1 MTDAASSKRERE
13 SGRPAK
19 PAHSVAA
26 TARRLGL
33 RQGTSDA
40 LSIRRR
46 RRGKGWCYIGLG
58 GAIIRET
65 GTLARLARLAVPP
78 AYKDVRYSADPAA
91 HLQAVGRDAAGRLQ
105 YRYHSEWVKVRESCK
120 AWRLVRLGEVLPRI
134 RRSVGRHLAAAAPT
148 REFACAAVVELVV
161 RTAIRPGY
169 ERYARL
175 RGTRGAATL
184 LKSNVKVD
192 GKTISL
198 SFRSKGGKT
207 IVKEFVAPQLASAVI
222 LLQKLPGR
230 RLFQYGSE
238 AGELRAVTAREVN
251 SFLRGIADEKISLK
265 DFRTL
270 LASAHVLKALAG
282 AAPAGSAR
290 HRRKQVKEAVQTA
303 ADELANTPTIC
314 RRSYVHDTVV
324 EAFEEGALEPIS
336 EKLKSKSLVRSAQA
350 VAEIVGRADLT
361 GA

>member
-1 MTDAASSKRERE
+1 M
-13 SGRPAK
+13 
-19 PAHSVAA
+19 A

-33 RQGTSDA
+33 RQATSDA

-46 RRGKGWCYIGLG
+46 RCGKGWCYVDPS

-120 AWRLVRLGEVLPRI
+120 AWRLVRLGKVLPRI
-134 RRSVGRHLAAAAPT
+134 RRSVDHHLAAAAPT

-161 RTAIRPGY
+161 RTAIRPGN

-184 LKSNVKVD
+184 LKSNVKVR

-230 RLFQYGSE
+230 RLFQYGRE

-251 SFLRGIADEKISLK
+251 SFLRDIADEKISLK

-270 LASAHVLKALAG
+270 LASAHVLKALAV

-336 EKLKSKSLVRSAQA
+336 EKIKSKSLVRSAQA

-361 GA
+361 GT

>member
-1 MTDAASSKRERE
+1 MRTAQNH
-13 SGRPAK
+13 P
-19 PAHSVAA
+19 SV
-26 TARRLGL
+26 
-33 RQGTSDA
+33 
-40 LSIRRR
+40 
-46 RRGKGWCYIGLG
+46 
-58 GAIIRET
+58 
-65 GTLARLARLAVPP
+65 V
-78 AYKDVRYSADPAA
+78 AYSMS
-91 HLQAVGRDAAGRLQ
+91 HNAAGHDEDMNPDFIDGVQDPR
-105 YRYHSEWVKVRESCK
+105 
-120 AWRLVRLGEVLPRI
+120 GEYSQRVAN
-134 RRSVGRHLAAAAPT
+134 LA
-148 REFACAAVVELVV
+148 
-161 RTAIRPGY
+161 
-169 ERYARL
+169 L
-175 RGTRGAATL
+175 RAEA
-184 LKSNVKVD
+184 
-192 GKTISL
+192 
-198 SFRSKGGKT
+198 
-207 IVKEFVAPQLASAVI
+207 IVKQFVAPRLASAVI

-251 SFLRGIADEKISLK
+251 SFLRDIADEKISLK

-336 EKLKSKSLVRSAQA
+336 EKIKSKSLVRSAQA

-361 GA
+361 GT